1 MKNLSVTK
9 EAGLKWKRQPTPG
22 FLPGK
27 SHARRSL
34 VGYNQSVGSQRV
46 RHNWATSFSLSDRWD
61 KSKSPFWMTKPFL
74 VISMENTLLF
84 LFVAFGD
91 FRNQLELFSSSWEC
105 STLGQEQPGLFFP
118 LLHLTLVKVLNI
130 TTDLAASGETIK
142 DKQIILNK
150 TSSLVLGFTHTNTL
164 GDHKQHN

>member
-34 VGYNQSVGSQRV
+34 VGYSQSVGSQRV

-74 VISMENTLLF
+74 VISMENTFLF

-105 STLGQEQPGLFFP
+105 PTLGQEQPGLFFFFCSSP
-118 LLHLTLVKVLNI
+118 PFDISKRFKYQNWFGCRWRNNKGQ
-130 TTDLAASGETIK
+130 TDNPK
-142 DKQIILNK
+142 
-150 TSSLVLGFTHTNTL
+150 
-164 GDHKQHN
+164 